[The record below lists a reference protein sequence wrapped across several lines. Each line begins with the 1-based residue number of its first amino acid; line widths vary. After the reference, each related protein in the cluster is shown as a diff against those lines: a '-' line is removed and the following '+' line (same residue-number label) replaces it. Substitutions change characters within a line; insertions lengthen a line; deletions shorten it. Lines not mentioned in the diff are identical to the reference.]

1 MNIIK
6 ELRAAYPRYGFS
18 LHDDGVIVTM
28 RGGHKYVMTI
38 EEARQL
44 LQEINAHLNE
54 SIRQQ
59 GR

>member
-44 LQEINAHLNE
+44 LQEINQNLSNYI
-54 SIRQQ
+54 SQKNR
-59 GR
+59 